1 MDATTAR
8 KHSTRRRAIVGAIA
22 DKLYENLN
30 GSPPF
35 RSAVQSVEPRL
46 RFWDEVNDFPAIQV
60 GAGQETREYEGAGFR
75 FRFLRVTVRCYVN
88 DSEDVILA
96 LEELLED
103 VETVIEDNDPL
114 TYTDSTGTSQTT
126 AKTSILSV
134 DTDEGVLEPLGVGE
148 VVVEIQ
154 Y

>member
-1 MDATTAR
+1 M
-8 KHSTRRRAIVGAIA
+8 
-22 DKLYENLN
+22 N

-126 AKTSILSV
+126 AKSTIISV

-148 VVVEIQ
+148 VILEVQ

>member
-22 DKLYENLN
+22 DKLYESLN

-75 FRFLRVTVRCYVN
+75 FRFLRVTIRCYVN

-126 AKTSILSV
+126 AKSTIISV

-148 VVVEIQ
+148 VILEVQ

>member
-1 MDATTAR
+1 METALAR
-8 KHSTRRRAIVGAIA
+8 KHTTRRRAIVEALA
-22 DKLYENLN
+22 LKLEGIN

-35 RSAVQSVEPRL
+35 RTAVASVERRL
-46 RFWDEVNDFPAIQV
+46 KFWDEVNEFPTIHV
-60 GAGQETREYEGAGFR
+60 GAGTETREYDGGGFR
-75 FRFLRVTVRCYVN
+75 FRFLRITVRCYVSDDN
-88 DSEDVILA
+88 DVIEA

-114 TYTDSTGTSQTT
+114 TYYDSTGASQNTVQTT
-126 AKTSILSV
+126 IGTV

-148 VVVEIQ
+148 ITLEIR

>member
-1 MDATTAR
+1 MDAATAR

-126 AKTSILSV
+126 AKSTIISV

-148 VVVEIQ
+148 VILEVQ

>member
-1 MDATTAR
+1 METALAR
-8 KHSTRRRAIVGAIA
+8 KHTTRRRAIVEALA
-22 DKLYENLN
+22 QKLEQIN

-35 RSAVQSVEPRL
+35 RTSVATVERRL
-46 RFWDEVNDFPAIQV
+46 KFWDEVAEFPTIHV
-60 GAGQETREYEGAGFR
+60 GAGAETREYEGGGFR
-75 FRFLRVTVRCYVN
+75 FRFLQLTVRCYVS
-88 DSEDVILA
+88 DDADVVEA

-114 TYTDSTGTSQTT
+114 TYYDSTGTSQSTVQ
-126 AKTSILSV
+126 TSIITV

-148 VVVEIQ
+148 ITLEIR

>member
-1 MDATTAR
+1 MDAATAR

-30 GSPPF
+30 GSPPY

-75 FRFLRVTVRCYVN
+75 FRFLRVTIRCYVN

-103 VETVIEDNDPL
+103 VETVLEDNDPL
-114 TYTDSTGTSQTT
+114 SYTDSTGASQST
-126 AKTSILSV
+126 AKTTILSV